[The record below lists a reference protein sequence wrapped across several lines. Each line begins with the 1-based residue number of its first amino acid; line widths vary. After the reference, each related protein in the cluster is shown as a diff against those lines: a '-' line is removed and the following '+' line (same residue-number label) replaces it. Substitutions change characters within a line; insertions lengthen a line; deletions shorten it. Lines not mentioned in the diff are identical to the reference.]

1 MLRFRFARL
10 HFRILSFLFF
20 LSALRRFRSPSGFP
34 NALSFAFALLKFSP
48 FTLSRFQYSPSGSAY
63 SARCSFPFILPC
75 FAPTAVPQ
83 VLTSASLRL
92 LQVTFVCS
100 LAALSLSLLCG
111 LEPDYS
117 ALCFFLSLLL
127 TFPSQWFLYRCFR
140 SRSRFR
146 LAPSVS
152 VPRSRLSSFL
162 PACFHAVFQDS
173 VLSFAAHSF
182 LHGSFAS
189 QRLPSSVDLCSASF
203 RPLPFRPFPLAC
215 ALGSAYSA
223 LGTTYPEN

>member
-1 MLRFRFARL
+1 MLLLGFPLRFPVASSFFHFNLHRFRFVRYR
-10 HFRILSFLFF
+10 FRILSSLFF

-111 LEPDYS
+111 LEPNYS

-140 SRSRFR
+140 SLSPFQAYTFCFRS
-146 LAPSVS
+146 
-152 VPRSRLSSFL
+152 
-162 PACFHAVFQDS
+162 
-173 VLSFAAHSF
+173 
-182 LHGSFAS
+182 
-189 QRLPSSVDLCSASF
+189 
-203 RPLPFRPFPLAC
+203 PFPLIFLSSSLFPC
-215 ALGSAYSA
+215 CLPGFGTQLCCTFLSARIFRLTA
-223 LGTTYPEN
+223 ATFIRRPCLHIAVLV